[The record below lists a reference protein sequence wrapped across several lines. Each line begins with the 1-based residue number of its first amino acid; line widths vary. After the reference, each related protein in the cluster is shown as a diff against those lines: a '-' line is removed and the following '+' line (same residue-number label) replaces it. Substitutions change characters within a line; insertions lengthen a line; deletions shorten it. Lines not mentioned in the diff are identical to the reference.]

1 MLKRLLDR
9 WRTKRPRGYLFVA
22 RADEIA
28 AMDMAVGPTRP
39 MSPGPRGKKAVPL
52 RDLVR
57 VPYVYAPALLDLMVR
72 VVREQGSDE
81 TLQRVR
87 TAGDVAVYRFPSGVT
102 DTLSRLTPE
111 RTEETSHCYDDW
123 AQQMVGE
130 PEVPAHYTL
139 GGLSSMVLFVRCHA
153 LKAVPRDGTR
163 ELYYWFSTG

>member
-22 RADEIA
+22 RADEIE

-52 RDLVR
+52 RQLVL
-57 VPYVYAPALLDLMVR
+57 PYVYAPALFDLMVR
-72 VVREQGSDE
+72 VVRMPGSGE
-81 TLQRVR
+81 TLQVVR
-87 TAGDVAVYRFPSGVT
+87 KAGDATVYRFPSGVT

-130 PEVPAHYTL
+130 PEVPANCTP
-139 GGLSSMVLFVRCHA
+139 GGLSAMLLYARCHA
-153 LKAVPRDGTR
+153 LEAVPRDGTR
-163 ELYYWFSTG
+163 ELYYWFSMS